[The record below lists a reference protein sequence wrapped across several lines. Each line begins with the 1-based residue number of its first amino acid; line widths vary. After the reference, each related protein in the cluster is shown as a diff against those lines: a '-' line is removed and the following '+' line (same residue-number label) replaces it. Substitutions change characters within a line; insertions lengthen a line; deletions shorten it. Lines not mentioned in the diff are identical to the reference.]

1 MLCLSFLFLVGAK
14 LSSEKLHVCFS
25 FGASFEL
32 DSSVEGVGGALG
44 MEVAGRPR
52 IDQRGGGLSTRGR
65 GPGQVAFQHPLLPA
79 SPHSGQHIEPGRPR
93 RCHI

>member
-65 GPGQVAFQHPLLPA
+65 GPGQVAFQHPLAA
-79 SPHSGQHIEPGRPR
+79 SISPLRTAY
-93 RCHI
+93 